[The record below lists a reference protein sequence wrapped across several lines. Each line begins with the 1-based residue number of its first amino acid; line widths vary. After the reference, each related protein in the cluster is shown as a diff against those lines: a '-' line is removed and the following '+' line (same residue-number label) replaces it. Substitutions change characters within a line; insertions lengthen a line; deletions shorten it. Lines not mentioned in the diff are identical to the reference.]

1 MNTKSRLY
9 LPLLAALVLFTS
21 APIAAHSA
29 EFPAQGRLFFG
40 ATKSEP
46 KGLNTELSNSGFKS
60 VDLVNRFGVEI
71 LFPVVHVLDV
81 GLRYTKTHHTIDES
95 SQTPGQSYNAL
106 IDQDSVIGVARVSV
120 LKTSLLR
127 ADAFV
132 GAGGSNTSFKFKNAT
147 LDGELSKREAS
158 DWFASIRTM
167 YGVSAAIGHKNF
179 YFVVEMG
186 MDHNSINSLK
196 SSGSLNAGLT
206 SNVQSVDLS
215 GPYVTIGLLFD
226 GITASSR

>member
-1 MNTKSRLY
+1 MSTKFHLY
-9 LPLLAALVLFTS
+9 LPLLAVFVLLTGS
-21 APIAAHSA
+21 PKIASPA

-40 ATKSEP
+40 ATKADP
-46 KGLNTELSNSGFKS
+46 KSLNTELSNSGFKS

-71 LFPVVHVLDV
+71 LFPVIHILDV

-95 SQTPGQSYNAL
+95 SLTPNQNYNAL
-106 IDQDSVIGVARVSV
+106 IDQDSVIGVARVAV
-120 LKTSLLR
+120 LKKSLLR
-127 ADAFV
+127 TDVFI
-132 GAGGSNTSFKFKNAT
+132 GAGGSNTSFKLKNAT

-167 YGVSAAIGHKNF
+167 YGISAAIGHKNF

-186 MDHNSINSLK
+186 VDQNSINSLK
-196 SSGSLNAGLT
+196 PSGNLNTGLT
-206 SNVQSVDLS
+206 SNVQNVDLS
-215 GPYVTIGLLFD
+215 GAYATIGLLFD